1 MLVLSRKVGE
11 VITIGSDI
19 KITVLGIDRG
29 LVRLGIDAPKE
40 VSVHRQEILDNPS
53 EISQKS
59 AETDN

>member
-40 VSVHRQEILDNPS
+40 ISIHREELLDNS
-53 EISQKS
+53 SGISQNS
-59 AETDN
+59 AEPDD

>member
-40 VSVHRQEILDNPS
+40 ISVHRQEILDNTS
-53 EISQKS
+53 DISRKS
-59 AETDN
+59 AEPDD